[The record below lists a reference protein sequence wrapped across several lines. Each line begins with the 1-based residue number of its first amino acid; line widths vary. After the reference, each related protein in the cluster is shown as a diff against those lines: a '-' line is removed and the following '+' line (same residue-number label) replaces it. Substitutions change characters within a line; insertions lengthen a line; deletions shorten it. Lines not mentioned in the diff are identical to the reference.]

1 MLAPTNNVKEKPTML
16 SFLASW
22 LSQNRFFSLLFLS
35 FHFSSFVT
43 LAHTNKHDVIFL
55 SFSLSLSRYR
65 ITNSIPSL
73 NRQSEPAEHIAVA
86 SSENLRS
93 HKRAGRQTDRQA
105 GKQAGADKQTHTRAG
120 CLSCVAQAGR
130 LCVFERQIE
139 IGIERERER
148 ERGAFCARSLLC
160 SWFLPNNGLQ

>member
-105 GKQAGADKQTHTRAG
+105 SKQAQTNKRTHEQDVSPVWLKQG
-120 CLSCVAQAGR
+120 GYVCLRGR
-130 LCVFERQIE
+130 
-139 IGIERERER
+139 
-148 ERGAFCARSLLC
+148 
-160 SWFLPNNGLQ
+160 